1 MYDAEIGQRTGEE
14 EEIQS
19 LLARQKDFFAQGRTL
34 ALEARKEQLKRLKAA
49 VKTYEQDI
57 LDALYAD
64 LGKAADEAFM
74 TEIGLLYTEIN
85 EAIKR
90 LGKWAKPKKVRT
102 PLLFFGAKSFII
114 PEPYGTVLV
123 IAPWNYPFQLA
134 IAPVIGAI
142 AAGNTV
148 IVKPSE
154 LTPRVSEVL
163 ANVFKSAFDPSYA
176 AVVEGGVD
184 ASRTLLSL
192 PFDYIFFTGSVA
204 VGRTVMESAAK
215 RLIPVTLELGGKSPC
230 IVHRDS
236 NLKLAAKRIAY
247 GKLMNA
253 GQTCVAPDYVLVHE
267 EVKTEFVQALTSAF
281 RAFYGDHPIESG
293 RYGKIVNERHF
304 NRLVGYLQGGGTIA
318 HGGRYDREKLK
329 IEPTLLDHVTWEHSV
344 MQDEIFG
351 PILPIMTYSR
361 IEDVINVINNRPKPL
376 ALYLFTEDN
385 AIERDVLA
393 RISFGGGCV
402 NDTLMHL
409 GTSNLPFGGVG
420 ESGMGSYHGQY
431 SFDTFSHRKS
441 VLKQTTRFDL
451 SMRYPSDKSRIELLR
466 KAMK

>member
-1 MYDAEIGQRTGEE
+1 MSDATSGKLTGQDEI
-14 EEIQS
+14 S
-19 LLARQKDFFAQGRTL
+19 ALVLRQKRFFSEGRTL
-34 ALEARKEQLKRLKAA
+34 SLAFRKEQLSRLKAA
-49 VKTYEQDI
+49 VKTYEQEI
-57 LDALYAD
+57 LDALLAD
-64 LGKAADEAFM
+64 LNKAADEAFM

-85 EAIKR
+85 EAMKR
-90 LGKWAKPKKVRT
+90 LRKWAKPKKVRT
-102 PLLFFGAKSFII
+102 PLLFFGAKSYIM

-154 LTPRVSEVL
+154 LTPHVSAVL
-163 ANVFKSAFDPSYA
+163 AKLFHSAFDPAFA
-176 AVVEGGVD
+176 AVVEGEVET
-184 ASRTLLSL
+184 SRALLAQ

-230 IVHRDS
+230 IVHRDT

-253 GQTCVAPDYVLVHE
+253 GQTCVAPDYLLVHQSI
-267 EVKTEFVQALTSAF
+267 KSEFVRALKDAF
-281 RAFYGDHPIESG
+281 REFYGDNPIESA

-304 NRLVGYLQGGGTIA
+304 DRITGYLEGGGTIT
-318 HGGRYDREKLK
+318 HGGRYDRGKLK
-329 IEPTLLDHVTWEHSV
+329 IEPTLIENVTWEQPV

-351 PILPIMTYSR
+351 PILPILTYDR
-361 IEDVINVINNRPKPL
+361 IEEVIHAVNDRPKPL
-376 ALYLFTEDN
+376 ALYLFTDDG

-420 ESGMGSYHGQY
+420 ESGMGSYHGKF

-441 VLKQTTRFDL
+441 VLKQTMRFDL
-451 SMRYPSDKSRIELLR
+451 ALRYPSDKSRIELLR

>member
-1 MYDAEIGQRTGEE
+1 MNDAHNGKLIGQAND
-14 EEIQS
+14 ISS
-19 LLARQKDFFAQGRTL
+19 LVEKQKRFFSEGRTL
-34 ALEARKEQLKRLKAA
+34 SLEFRKEQLSRLKAA
-49 VKTYEQDI
+49 VKTYEQEI

-64 LGKAADEAFM
+64 LNKAADEAFM

-90 LGKWAKPKKVRT
+90 LRKWAKPKKVRT
-102 PLLFFGAKSFII
+102 PLLFFGAKSYIM

-134 IAPVIGAI
+134 IAPIIGAI

-154 LTPRVSEVL
+154 LTPRVSAVL
-163 ANVFKSAFDPSYA
+163 AKLFKSAFDPAFAA
-176 AVVEGGVD
+176 AVEGDVE
-184 ASRTLLSL
+184 ASRALLAQ

-230 IVHRDS
+230 IVHRDA

-253 GQTCVAPDYVLVHE
+253 GQTCVAPDYLLVHE
-267 EVKTEFVQALTSAF
+267 AVKAEFVKALKDAF
-281 RAFYGDHPIESG
+281 REFYGDNPIESE

-304 NRLVGYLQGGGTIA
+304 DRVIGYLEGGGTVA
-318 HGGRYDREKLK
+318 HGGRYDRGKLK
-329 IEPTLLDHVTWEHSV
+329 IEPTLIENVTWEQPV

-351 PILPIMTYSR
+351 PILPILTYDR
-361 IEDVINVINNRPKPL
+361 IDEVINAVNERPKPL
-376 ALYLFTEDN
+376 ALYLFTADG
-385 AIERDVLA
+385 AIERDVLG

-420 ESGMGSYHGQY
+420 ESGMGSYHGKF

-451 SMRYPSDKSRIELLR
+451 AMRYPSDKSRIGLLR